1 MSAGSPAWSCRIRR
15 IGSIATKIFIAVAGL
30 VVVLA
35 LVSKGGSLVGDADAQ
50 VDIALR
56 DSTTV
61 DAARDRVITEATGSW
76 KATRV
81 AESSESDNE
90 AMVEFSLPGASLDG
104 FVAALRRQ
112 PDAESVEVA
121 LEVDPEQVEPGSLAG
136 DPGSEAA
143 PKPVRVQVNLTSSS
157 SQGPLVTFIGALLVA
172 VVAALGLGLVWRR
185 SGRENQLAWTE
196 PTRIERTGDQPT
208 NEIGSRR
215 WINRP

>member
-1 MSAGSPAWSCRIRR
+1 M
-15 IGSIATKIFIAVAGL
+15 
-30 VVVLA
+30 
-35 LVSKGGSLVGDADAQ
+35 SKGGSLAGDADAK

-61 DAARDRVITEATGSW
+61 DAAREQIITEATSSW

-90 AMVEFSLPGASLDG
+90 ATVEFALPGASLDG

-121 LEVDPEQVEPGSLAG
+121 LEVDPEQVQPGSLAG
-136 DPGSEAA
+136 DPESEAA

-172 VVAALGLGLVWRR
+172 VVAASGLALVWRR
-185 SGRENQLAWTE
+185 SGRQDGITPTE
-196 PTRIERTGDQPT
+196 PTGDVGP
-208 NEIGSRR
+208 RR
-215 WINRP
+215 WTHRP